1 MINQKGQNVT
11 CIYVAIGQKRST
23 VARVVKILEE
33 NGAMAYSIVV
43 SATASDPASMQ
54 YLAPYSG
61 VAMGEYFR
69 DSGRHALIIYDD
81 LSKHATA
88 YRQLSLLLRRPPGRE
103 AYPGDVFYLHS
114 RLLERAA
121 KLSKEKGGGS
131 LTALPIIETQAGDV
145 SAYIPTNVISI
156 TDGQIYLG
164 SDLFYSG
171 IRPAIN
177 VGLSVSRVGGSAQI
191 KAMKGVA
198 GSLRLDLA
206 QYREM
211 AAFAQFGSELD
222 KATQA
227 QLARGVRMVE
237 LLKQG
242 QYKPMPVENQVI
254 SIFAGTNGFL
264 DDVPVNKVRQFEEE
278 LLEFMTRQH
287 SAIQRDIVSKGK
299 LDDELTERLRKALM
313 EFKSKLM
320 YLAKA

>member
-1 MINQKGQNVT
+1 M
-11 CIYVAIGQKRST
+11 
-23 VARVVKILEE
+23 
-33 NGAMAYSIVV
+33 
-43 SATASDPASMQ
+43 
-54 YLAPYSG
+54 
-61 VAMGEYFR
+61 
-69 DSGRHALIIYDD
+69 
-81 LSKHATA
+81 
-88 YRQLSLLLRRPPGRE
+88 
-103 AYPGDVFYLHS
+103 
-114 RLLERAA
+114 
-121 KLSKEKGGGS
+121 
-131 LTALPIIETQAGDV
+131 TALPIIETQAGDV

-242 QYKPMPVENQVI
+242 QYQPMPVENQVI
-254 SIFAGTNGFL
+254 SIFAGTNGYL
-264 DDVPVNKVRQFEEE
+264 DDVPVNKVRQFEED
-278 LLEFMTRQH
+278 LLDYVKREH
-287 SAIQRDIVSKGK
+287 AKIQRDIVSKGK
-299 LDDELTERLRKALM
+299 LDDELTAELKKILAA
-313 EFKSKLM
+313 FKSKLT
-320 YLAKA
+320 YLVKA